1 MFKFFKYLFVIL
13 TIVTFSSC
21 SGDEDPAF
29 GSISGRVYDYA
40 THVPLAGVHVSL
52 SPSTRSLI
60 TDESGNF
67 VFSSLDA
74 GSYTIVA
81 NLKGY
86 TPSSSHI
93 TVNDGET
100 SRTDILLKPESLM
113 SNLQLSTTSLTF
125 DKGINELTFEIKNI
139 GENGPIKW
147 NINLV
152 TVDWLSVTPN
162 EGTVAEGMSSI
173 VKVIINRK
181 AIPDDK
187 SVSTSFNVSTGETA
201 KSISVYVN
209 NISGGNENPVYGK
222 VRGRITN
229 KADNSPISA
238 ATITDAANGVAAK
251 SDASGNFA
259 IENLKPGNYNFQVT
273 ADGFESMSKAVYV
286 SVGGIAEAD
295 FALQPLSQNI
305 EIVSSTKEIAFGTST
320 NTRSFTLTNKGN
332 KSASWKVFEYQDYT
346 VPSWLSISK
355 KSGTLA
361 AGASQTITLT
371 VDRTK
376 VQNTYDVFILGIV
389 GEFDNIDITVSIEK
403 EGSSAPV
410 ENYSKATITS
420 CDYRVTA
427 EIVSCRR
434 TGTTVTFEYTLT
446 NNGLGTVNDWRV
458 YPPKSM
464 SLISGGTRSVV
475 WTNDGQAYDDP
486 VMTFNNKTTTGANTI
501 TATFPQGPKISG
513 SVTIKD
519 VRSSATEFNLTLGVY
534 AYPNSTYHM
543 QSSSIQFLNVPIF

>member
-1 MFKFFKYLFVIL
+1 MLKYFKYLFVIL
-13 TIVTFSSC
+13 TIVTLSSC

-93 TVNDGET
+93 TVNNGET

-181 AIPDDK
+181 AIPEDK

-209 NISGGNENPVYGK
+209 NISGGNENPIYGK

-229 KADNSPISA
+229 KDDNSPISA

-273 ADGFESMSKAVYV
+273 ADGFESMTKTVYV
-286 SVGGIAEAD
+286 SGGAVAEAD

-332 KSASWKVFEYQDYT
+332 KSADWKVFEYQDYT
-346 VPSWLSISK
+346 VPSWLTISK

-376 VQNTYDVFILGIV
+376 VKTPSMF
-389 GEFDNIDITVSIEK
+389 
-403 EGSSAPV
+403 SS
-410 ENYSKATITS
+410 
-420 CDYRVTA
+420 
-427 EIVSCRR
+427 
-434 TGTTVTFEYTLT
+434 
-446 NNGLGTVNDWRV
+446 
-458 YPPKSM
+458 
-464 SLISGGTRSVV
+464 
-475 WTNDGQAYDDP
+475 
-486 VMTFNNKTTTGANTI
+486 
-501 TATFPQGPKISG
+501 
-513 SVTIKD
+513 
-519 VRSSATEFNLTLGVY
+519 
-534 AYPNSTYHM
+534 
-543 QSSSIQFLNVPIF
+543 